1 MNTDGAAP
9 YNESHYGPSGIKW
22 RLIARISPLLL
33 LVALLGACQSDG
45 RPVFDKT
52 IAPDRRIP
60 LLDGGPHTGKAD
72 TGDAVVAYEYTR
84 QPSSAAEVALHVKG
98 EVLSVRRGNLMVNI
112 YMMALEGDGN
122 VLLRRLLYASGFKRG
137 STYIR
142 PSWSFDK
149 SLTLPPETSALAID
163 SETRASRGNK

>member
-1 MNTDGAAP
+1 MNIDGPAP
-9 YNESHYGPSGIKW
+9 AKACHHGRSHINWRSGAKIT
-22 RLIARISPLLL
+22 LLLL
-33 LVALLGACQSDG
+33 LVALLVACQSDG
-45 RPVFDKT
+45 RPVFNKT
-52 IAPDRRIP
+52 MAPDRRIP
-60 LLDGGPHTGKAD
+60 LLDGGPHSGKAD

-98 EVLSVRRGNLMVNI
+98 EVLSVRRGSLMVNI

-163 SETRASRGNK
+163 SEARASRGNK